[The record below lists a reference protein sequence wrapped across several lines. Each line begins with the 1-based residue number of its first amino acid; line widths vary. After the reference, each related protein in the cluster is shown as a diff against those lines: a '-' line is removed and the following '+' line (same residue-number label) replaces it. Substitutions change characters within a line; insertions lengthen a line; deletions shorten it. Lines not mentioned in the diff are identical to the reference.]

1 MPSMRL
7 KKRNA
12 AKGTEPGRQVGQD
25 PDQESEHRKEKPG
38 LKDKDRHQGRFLE
51 ADPEVGLRWKGSEDS
66 HPSMVKV
73 GRRGQDLGE
82 GGLGA

>member
-38 LKDKDRHQGRFLE
+38 LKDKDRHQG
-51 ADPEVGLRWKGSEDS
+51 SEDS

-82 GGLGA
+82 GGLGM